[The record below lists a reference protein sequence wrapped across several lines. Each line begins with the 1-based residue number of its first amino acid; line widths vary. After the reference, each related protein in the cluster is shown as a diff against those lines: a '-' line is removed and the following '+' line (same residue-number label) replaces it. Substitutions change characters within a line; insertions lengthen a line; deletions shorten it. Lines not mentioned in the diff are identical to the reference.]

1 MKRRW
6 RLWTKWWYSAPVWP
20 HPDWEKQEQTW
31 RHKTCHLLT
40 RFWNYRINCAL
51 KIWNFLFL
59 FVSQAH
65 SAAKVQLVN
74 TDLIFRLN
82 LLKVITNTQLREW
95 TLVWVVLV
103 QSLQLRLVKHR
114 PDPVTTSL
122 QHQIFPLALISCFY
136 HINSEARCIPGAT
149 PSELPFTRQGSCC
162 RAWSVHVLYK
172 MLTVFTVHKVA
183 IHMKQDDCCEFSL
196 LYLKNPHQKI
206 PFQVHWSQDKRS
218 LMELT
223 LSYFSELFIVL
234 QFGA

>member
-31 RHKTCHLLT
+31 RHKTCHSLT

-51 KIWNFLFL
+51 KIWNVLFL

-74 TDLIFRLN
+74 IDLIFRLN
-82 LLKVITNTQLREW
+82 LLKVIPNTQLREW
-95 TLVWVVLV
+95 TLVWVALV

-162 RAWSVHVLYK
+162 RAWSPGYRAQGRHSHEARRL
-172 MLTVFTVHKVA
+172 LWVFFVVFEKSPS
-183 IHMKQDDCCEFSL
+183 E
-196 LYLKNPHQKI
+196 NPLPGALIPGQKI
-206 PFQVHWSQDKRS
+206 FDGVNAVV
-218 LMELT
+218 
-223 LSYFSELFIVL
+223 F
-234 QFGA
+234 